1 MLKNIVK
8 KSFADISVSF
18 LIIMVC
24 FIFASFFPSFMEYTA
39 AQRLFFYDLLIR
51 IILGL
56 SIVASLGIFAYH
68 FIMHAD
74 YFSASKT
81 ARRGISIIVVALL
94 TIFVNL
100 SVFAV
105 IPKNYVLVS
114 IAFIVIL
121 GVTGMIVGF
130 IIEDKAR
137 KKDIE
142 VINKRLNEIKEEE
155 KDFVNEQA

>member
-81 ARRGISIIVVALL
+81 VRRGLSVLVVALL
-94 TIFVNL
+94 TMFVNL

-105 IPKNYVLVS
+105 IPQNYVLIG
-114 IAFIVIL
+114 IAFIVIFAA
-121 GVTGMIVGF
+121 TGMIVGF

-142 VINKRLNEIKEEE
+142 VINKRLNEIKEE
-155 KDFVNEQA
+155 K

>member
-1 MLKNIVK
+1 MLKNIVE

-39 AQRLFFYDLLIR
+39 AQRLFFYDLLVK

-56 SIVASLGIFAYH
+56 SIIASLGIFAYH
-68 FIMHAD
+68 FIMQAD
-74 YFSASKT
+74 FFSASKT
-81 ARRGISIIVVALL
+81 VRRGLSVLVVALL

-105 IPKNYVLVS
+105 IPQNYVLIG

-121 GVTGMIVGF
+121 AATGMIVGF

-142 VINKRLNEIKEEE
+142 VINKRLNEIKEE
-155 KDFVNEQA
+155 K

>member
-1 MLKNIVK
+1 MFKNIVK
-8 KSFADISVSF
+8 KSFEDISASS

-24 FIFASFFPSFMEYTA
+24 FIFASFFPTFMKYTE
-39 AQRLFFYDLLIR
+39 AQRLFFYDLLVK
-51 IILGL
+51 IIFGL
-56 SIVASLGIFAYH
+56 SIIASLGIFAYH

-142 VINKRLNEIKEEE
+142 VINKRLNEIKEE
-155 KDFVNEQA
+155 K

>member
-1 MLKNIVK
+1 MK
-8 KSFADISVSF
+8 KSFADISVSA

-24 FIFASFFPSFMEYTA
+24 FIFASFFPNFMKYTE
-39 AQRLFFYDLLIR
+39 AQRLFFYDLLVR

-56 SIVASLGIFAYH
+56 SIIASLGIFAYH

-81 ARRGISIIVVALL
+81 VRRGLSVLVIALL

-105 IPKNYVLVS
+105 IPQNYVLIG

-121 GVTGMIVGF
+121 TATGMIVGF
-130 IIEDKAR
+130 IVEDKAR

-142 VINKRLNEIKEEE
+142 VINKRLSEIKEE
-155 KDFVNEQA
+155 K

>member
-39 AQRLFFYDLLIR
+39 AQRLFFYDLLVK
-51 IILGL
+51 IIFGL

-81 ARRGISIIVVALL
+81 VRRGLSVLVVALL
-94 TIFVNL
+94 TMFVNL

-105 IPKNYVLVS
+105 IPQNYVLIG
-114 IAFIVIL
+114 IACIVIL
-121 GVTGMIVGF
+121 AATGMIVGF

-142 VINKRLNEIKEEE
+142 VINKRLNEIKEE
-155 KDFVNEQA
+155 K

>member
-24 FIFASFFPSFMEYTA
+24 FIFASFFPSFMKYTE
-39 AQRLFFYDLLIR
+39 AQRLFFYDLLVK
-51 IILGL
+51 IIFGL
-56 SIVASLGIFAYH
+56 SIIASLGIFAYH

-81 ARRGISIIVVALL
+81 VRRGLSVLVVALL

-105 IPKNYVLVS
+105 IPQNYVLIG
-114 IAFIVIL
+114 IACIVIL
-121 GVTGMIVGF
+121 AATGMIVGF

-142 VINKRLNEIKEEE
+142 VINKRLNEIKEE
-155 KDFVNEQA
+155 K